1 MIYKFIDDKGT
12 FVVENPHRYNLYLP
26 LTNQDGGLLSAIS
39 PHLAGDIKLDND
51 HFLTPPASI
60 EDLRSNLLCR
70 RDFFIRLDRETIRLS
85 YPSKD
90 ILEAGFLYQKITKET
105 KRISI
110 EILNFVPYNLAVEVM
125 RVSLRNRTK
134 KRLKIIPTSFIPL
147 YGRSEKNLRDHRHVS
162 SLLNRIQLDKYGIY
176 LKPTMVFDEKGH
188 KINESTYFVL
198 GFEDTARPPEG
209 QFPTLDYFY
218 GQGDLVN
225 PDAIEKDTK
234 PVNKKIPEFDGKEAC
249 AAFRFGARTLKKN
262 ESIEYFLIMGV
273 TKSRDEIEKA
283 FRKLN
288 SPKKI
293 EKSFQE
299 TKKNWL
305 NYLSQVNFNFQD
317 KNFNNWL
324 LWVKLQP
331 LLRKLFGCSFLPHFD
346 YGKGGRGWRDLWQD
360 VLTLLIT
367 EPHKARA
374 LILNNFK
381 GVRIDGSNATVITK
395 DGAFISDRNRISRV
409 WMDHAIWP
417 YLTLR
422 FYLNKTADL
431 NILLE
436 EIPYF
441 RDQQFKRAQEIE
453 LGFQQKDFVLR
464 QKNNKI
470 YQASLL
476 EHLLIQHLVEFF
488 NVGKHNIIRLENAD
502 WNDGLDM
509 AASEGES
516 VAFSFMYAH
525 NLKDLTLVLAK
536 LKEKR
541 KNITLLKELSLLLD
555 TLGSPVAY
563 SDYRAKQRRLAQ
575 YLERTNKISGQ
586 KINIKVDS
594 LIADLEK
601 KSQHLSEWLKEKE
614 WLAQDGFFNGYYD
627 NQVRRAEGRLKGKV
641 RMILTSQVCAMMSQI
656 ATDEQVRKTWGSIK
670 RYLQDKNFPGFHL
683 NTDFGSLY
691 PALGRGFSFSYG
703 DKENG
708 AFFNHMSVMLAYALY
723 KRDLSKEGFMVMD
736 SIYKMATN
744 SQAQIYPMI
753 PEYFNA
759 QGKGLYHYLTGSA
772 SWYIYTLL
780 QEVLGLRFIWGDILL
795 KPRLLSENFFHHH
808 KIEARFPWQGKCLKV
823 AFFRSADKKKPYEIK
838 EIFLEQRKILS
849 CAYGHLIKSSL
860 LKSINKK
867 EITIKIYLK

>member
-1 MIYKFIDDKGT
+1 MI
-12 FVVENPHRYNLYLP
+12 
-26 LTNQDGGLLSAIS
+26 
-39 PHLAGDIKLDND
+39 
-51 HFLTPPASI
+51 
-60 EDLRSNLLCR
+60 
-70 RDFFIRLDRETIRLS
+70 
-85 YPSKD
+85 
-90 ILEAGFLYQKITKET
+90 
-105 KRISI
+105 
-110 EILNFVPYNLAVEVM
+110 
-125 RVSLRNRTK
+125 
-134 KRLKIIPTSFIPL
+134 
-147 YGRSEKNLRDHRHVS
+147 
-162 SLLNRIQLDKYGIY
+162 
-176 LKPTMVFDEKGH
+176 FDEKGH
-188 KINESTYFVL
+188 KINETTYFVL
-198 GFEDTARPPEG
+198 GFEGQGLVPVG

-218 GQGDLVN
+218 GQGDLIN
-225 PDAIEKDTK
+225 PGAIEKNIK
-234 PVNKKIPEFDGKEAC
+234 PAHKKLPEFDGKETC
-249 AAFRFGARTLKKN
+249 AAFRFRERHLKVGQ
-262 ESIEYFLIMGV
+262 ETEYFLIIGA
-273 TKSRDEIEKA
+273 TGNRGQIKDA
-283 FRKLN
+283 FRRLN

-293 EKSFQE
+293 EQSFQE
-299 TKKNWL
+299 TKKYWL
-305 NYLSQVNFNFQD
+305 NYLSGVTFDFQD

-331 LLRKLFGCSFLPHFD
+331 TLRKLFGCSFLPHFD

-360 VLTLLIT
+360 VLALLIT
-367 EPHKARA
+367 EPHKARS
-374 LILNNFK
+374 LILNNFR
-381 GVRIDGSNATVITK
+381 GVRIDGSNATIITK
-395 DGAFISDRNRISRV
+395 EGRFISDRNRISRV

-441 RDQQFKRAQEIE
+441 RDQQLKRAQEIE
-453 LGFQQKDFVLR
+453 LDFHQKDFILR
-464 QKNNKI
+464 GRNNKV

-476 EHLLIQHLVEFF
+476 EHLLVQHLVEFF

-509 AASEGES
+509 AAGKGDS

-525 NLKDLTLVLAK
+525 NLRDLTLVLAK
-536 LKEKR
+536 LKEKS
-541 KNITLLKELSLLLD
+541 KSISLLKELSLLLD
-555 TLGSPVAY
+555 TLGSAVNY
-563 SDYRAKQRRLAQ
+563 SEYRAKQRRLAQ
-575 YLERTNKISGQ
+575 YFKETKKISGQ

-601 KSQHLSEWLKEKE
+601 KSQHLSGWLKKKE

-627 NQVRRAEGRLKGKV
+627 NQARRVEGESSGGT
-641 RMILTSQVCAMMSQI
+641 RMILTSQVCAIMSQI
-656 ATDEQVRKTWGSIK
+656 ATDKQARKIWVSIK
-670 RYLQDKNFPGFHL
+670 RYLQDKNFLGFRL

-691 PALGRGFSFSYG
+691 PALGRAFSFSYG

-708 AFFNHMSVMLAYALY
+708 AFFNHMSVMLAHALY
-723 KRDLSKEGFMVMD
+723 KRDLSKEGFTVMD

-744 SQAQIYPMI
+744 TQAQIYPMI

-795 KPRLLSENFFHHH
+795 KPRLLAENFFHHH
-808 KIEARFPWQGKCLKV
+808 KIEARFPWQGKCVKV
-823 AFFRSADKKKPYEIK
+823 VFFRSADKKKPYEIK

-849 CAYGHLIKSSL
+849 CAYGYLIKSSL